1 VYTNLSKLFHVVTF
15 LLHYIGLHIVCSSLI
30 YDDLFRQVR
39 QWARLGFSGPAIQK
53 ELDVRFQDIIQQH
66 IQIRENVMEKVV
78 EEGKNEKEAMETV
91 VEEVEEV
98 MEKKEEERVE
108 HEKK

>member
-1 VYTNLSKLFHVVTF
+1 MYTNFSKLFHVVTF

-98 MEKKEEERVE
+98 MEKEEERVE